1 MVFANLRAA
10 EMKISVDHLPENKQR
25 SVARIV
31 EIIHEEFEDALKE
44 AKSEVKRRG
53 RILKIILFGSYAK
66 GTWVDEPH
74 TMKGYRSDFDVL
86 VIVNESRF
94 AGFEYWDRATDRL
107 NREPTIGVPVGL
119 IVHSGREVNNAL
131 RNGQYFFSDIRKE
144 GVQLYEMDD
153 RELAEPGILS
163 PERAYAAA
171 QEHYDQRSKAAFNR
185 LELSR
190 FAVSREMRNEA
201 AFELHQSVE
210 QIYTTALLVLTN
222 YSPPSHNLKFLRM
235 LGEDRD
241 RRLIEAWPRDQ
252 HRYNAWF
259 NVLNEAYVKARYSKH
274 YEISE
279 EALTW
284 LMDRT
289 EHLHGLVRAVCEEK
303 LASLQQEAAAA
314 D

>member
-1 MVFANLRAA
+1 
-10 EMKISVDHLPENKQR
+10 MKISLDHLPESKQR
-25 SVARIV
+25 NVARIV
-31 EIIHEEFEDALKE
+31 EIVHEEFDDALKE
-44 AKSEVKRRG
+44 AKSEAKRRG

-74 TMKGYRSDFDVL
+74 TMKGYRSDYDIL

-131 RNGQYFFSDIRKE
+131 RNAQYFFADIRRE
-144 GVQLYEMDD
+144 GVVLYEMDD
-153 RELAEPGILS
+153 RELAEPGILTSQQALNVALDQYSQRFQPAVNFLKLAKYAVAEDMFS
-163 PERAYAAA
+163 P
-171 QEHYDQRSKAAFNR
+171 AAF
-185 LELSR
+185 L
-190 FAVSREMRNEA
+190 
-201 AFELHQSVE
+201 LHQSVE
-210 QIYTTALLVLTN
+210 QAYATVLLVLTN

-235 LGEDRD
+235 LAEDRD
-241 RRLIEAWPRDQ
+241 RRLIDAWPRDQ

-279 EALTW
+279 EALHW
-284 LMDRT
+284 LIDRT
-289 EHLHGLVRAVCEEK
+289 EQLHVLVRKVCEER
-303 LASLQQEAAAA
+303 LESLDKIAVDEN
-314 D
+314 